1 VAETRQAG
9 DQSFSEGIAYYERY
23 LSDRW
28 LMTEAD
34 VLLYRPDGSVVVPA
48 DIVQRL
54 GDGTVDRGRAL
65 SIRSTTSVVAG
76 SLDE

>member
-1 VAETRQAG
+1 
-9 DQSFSEGIAYYERY
+9 
-23 LSDRW
+23 
-28 LMTEAD
+28 MTEAD